1 MYDHL
6 LKADCPEP
14 SSPNQSLPMHW
25 QLHAFLAHPG
35 TQDHTLFQS
44 LTPCIQSSR
53 KFLLVMPLKSTSNH
67 ASHSHSPVYESHN
80 HPSLKNWTISL
91 TALPVSFLLLPHPQ
105 SSSQSVC
112 MCSVTQMCP
121 TLCDPMDVCSLPGS
135 YVHGIFQARILEWV
149 AISSSR
155 GSSQPHYTN

>member
-1 MYDHL
+1 MHDHL
-6 LKADCPEP
+6 LKANCPEP

-25 QLHAFLAHPG
+25 RLHAFLAHPG

-53 KFLLVMPLKSTSNH
+53 KFRLVIPLKSTSNH
-67 ASHSHSPVYESHN
+67 ASHSHSPLYKSHN
-80 HPSLKNWTISL
+80 QPSLKNWIISL
-91 TALPVSFLLLPHPQ
+91 TALSVSLLLPHPQ
-105 SSSQSVC
+105 SSSQSAY
-112 MCSVTQMCP
+112 MFSVTQMCA
-121 TLCDPMDVCSLPGS
+121 TLCDPMDVCSPPGS

-155 GSSQPHYTN
+155 GSSQPHDTN